1 MGKDYNRK
9 NKYDFDDD
17 EFFHENERHTKLDKK
32 LLRKDAKKQEEF
44 LTRLTNDEDYFS
56 KKNNKNK

>member
-9 NKYDFDDD
+9 NKYDSDDD
-17 EFFHENERHTKLDKK
+17 EFFRENERHTKLDKK

-44 LTRLTNDEDYFS
+44 LTSLTNDEDYFS